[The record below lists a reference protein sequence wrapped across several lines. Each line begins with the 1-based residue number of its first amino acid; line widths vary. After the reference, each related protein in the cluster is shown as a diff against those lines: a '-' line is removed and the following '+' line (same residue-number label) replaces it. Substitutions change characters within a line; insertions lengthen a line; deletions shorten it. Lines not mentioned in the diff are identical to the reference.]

1 MKAGAFINAQNIAL
15 WITNILMENQ
25 SIGQNRSLFKCF
37 NLLPYYLAVP
47 TIVLQKPTRNTMTKG
62 IS

>member
-25 SIGQNRSLFKCF
+25 SKE
-37 NLLPYYLAVP
+37 P
-47 TIVLQKPTRNTMTKG
+47 IV
-62 IS
+62 I